1 MHTRCSNDLIIITIL
16 PHLLSIYYT
25 YIDPIYTSIIISSSI
40 SSYLW
45 HHNREPQN
53 HLLLI
58 DYFFAGLLS
67 YYEVSNMYNCN
78 KDWFYF
84 SIYINLYVLTFNKII
99 YLLALQNI
107 INYSKWHSI
116 YHLLSSGKTLFLSH
130 ISYKSLGH

>member
-25 YIDPIYTSIIISSSI
+25 HMNPIYTSIIISSSL

-45 HHNREPQN
+45 HRNREPQN
-53 HLLLI
+53 YLLLI
-58 DYFFAGLLS
+58 DYFFAGLMS
-67 YYEVSNMYNCN
+67 FYEVLSIYNCN

-84 SIYINLYVLTFNKII
+84 SIYINLYVLTFNKIV

-107 INYSKWHSI
+107 IKYSRWHSL
-116 YHLLSSGKTLFLSH
+116 YHYYHRKDIFYHTYLISH
-130 ISYKSLGH
+130 YKF